1 MMGEIVYLPGAV
13 RGGWRD
19 TGLHFPAGL
28 AMIAQPTGG
37 RPVPVAS
44 AWAPRRNETVCERG

>member
-1 MMGEIVYLPGAV
+1 MGEIVYLPGAV

>member
-28 AMIAQPTGG
+28 AMIDD
-37 RPVPVAS
+37 RS
-44 AWAPRRNETVCERG
+44 AYRREAGSGCISVGTTAK